1 MTKLKLEEF
10 EKRIRVR
17 ALRPEDYDAVVR
29 LQLKCFP
36 GMKPWQ
42 REQYDSQLRLFP
54 EGQVCVEYRR
64 RVVAS
69 SSSLI
74 VDFDQ
79 YSAWHSWQQMSV
91 NGYITNHDP
100 EGDTLYGIEIMV
112 HPSYRGMK
120 LARRLYEYRQQLC
133 RQRNLTR
140 IIIGGRIP
148 GYGEHAEQMSARE
161 YADRVVAGRIF
172 DPVLTPQLANGFALR
187 GLIPGYFPAD
197 SASRGYA
204 TFLEWVNLEHAPA
217 TEQRLHTVSQV
228 RICVVQ
234 YQMRRVEGFDDFA
247 RQCEFFV
254 DVASG
259 YKADFLLL
267 PELFSLQLLSC
278 VEAMPPAKAARRL
291 AEFTSQYLD
300 LFAGLAVK
308 YNVNVIGG
316 SHFTLENDVLQNVAY
331 LFRRNGTIARQAK
344 LHITPNER
352 RWWGVSAGDTLD
364 VIATDRGK
372 IAILV
377 CYDIEFPELA
387 RIAASKG
394 AQILFVPF
402 NTDER
407 YGYLRVRYCAQA
419 RCVENQVYVAI
430 SGCIG
435 NLPFVDNADIHY
447 AQSGVYTPCDLQFP
461 RDGIASECMPNIETV
476 IVHDVDTALLRR
488 YRQTGTTLNW
498 KDRRTDLYQ
507 LTYREAGAPWE
518 V

>member
-1 MTKLKLEEF
+1 MPRLKLKDF
-10 EKRIRVR
+10 EKRIRIR
-17 ALRPEDYDAVVR
+17 PLRSEDYDAVVQI
-29 LQLKCFP
+29 QLKCFP
-36 GMKPWQ
+36 GMDPWK
-42 REQYDSQLRLFP
+42 REQFESQLRIFP

-69 SSSLI
+69 SCSLI
-74 VDFDQ
+74 VDFDD
-79 YSAWHSWQQMSV
+79 YAAWHSWKEIAD

-112 HPSYRGMK
+112 EPRYQGMK
-120 LARRLYEYRQQLC
+120 LARRLYGYRKQLC
-133 RQRNLTR
+133 RDRNLAR
-140 IIIGGRIP
+140 IIIGGRMP
-148 GYGEHAEQMSARE
+148 GYGDHAKRMGARE
-161 YADRVVAGRIF
+161 YVDQVAAGRIF
-172 DPVLTPQLANGFALR
+172 DPVLTPQLANGFALK
-187 GLIPGYFPAD
+187 GLIPNYFPSD

-204 TFLEWVNLEHAPA
+204 TFLEWVNLEHVPA
-217 TEQRLHTVSQV
+217 TERRMQVVSRS

-234 YQMRRVEGFDDFA
+234 YQMRRVESFEEFA
-247 RQCEFFV
+247 KQCEFFV
-254 DVASG
+254 DVSSD

-278 VEAMPPAKAARRL
+278 LDPMPPAKAARQLAEYTPEYLHLFSRL
-291 AEFTSQYLD
+291 AVQ
-300 LFAGLAVK
+300 

-316 SHFTLENDVLQNVAY
+316 SHFTLEDDVLYNVAY
-331 LFRRNGTIARQAK
+331 LFRRDGSIARQRK

-352 RWWGVSAGDTLD
+352 RWWGVAPGDTLD
-364 VIATDRGK
+364 VFHTDRGR

-419 RCVENQVYVAI
+419 RCIENHVYVAI
-430 SGCIG
+430 SGCVG

-447 AQSGVYTPCDLQFP
+447 AQSGVYTPCDMPFP
-461 RDGIASECMPNIETV
+461 RDGVASECMPNIETV

-488 YRQTGTTLNW
+488 SRQSGTTLNW
-498 KDRRTDLYQ
+498 KDRRTDLYRVAYEEAG
-507 LTYREAGAPWE
+507 TPREA
-518 V
+518 